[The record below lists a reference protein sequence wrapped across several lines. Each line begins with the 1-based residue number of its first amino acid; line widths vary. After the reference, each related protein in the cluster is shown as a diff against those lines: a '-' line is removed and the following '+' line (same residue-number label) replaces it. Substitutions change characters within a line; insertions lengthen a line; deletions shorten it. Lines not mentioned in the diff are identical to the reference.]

1 MGENRVSERGD
12 GSMPRGARWNALL
25 SLQQSL
31 EPSFAYKTVRQPGS
45 SKNTKGFGTE
55 VLRTQLILRTK
66 RFSTQ
71 ALLTKRFGN
80 RALLTTQISS
90 DILVTNGVAT
100 KFCWQNDEVL
110 MHTFF
115 IRQKGELTPS
125 VSTKWV
131 RDRQHGFQFR
141 TTTSLLQ
148 KDAEIT
154 KRFRKQSL
162 WQPSSADKTV

>member
-1 MGENRVSERGD
+1 
-12 GSMPRGARWNALL
+12 
-25 SLQQSL
+25 L

-55 VLRTQLILRTK
+55 VLRTQLSGNQILRTK

-90 DILVTNGVAT
+90 EILLTNGVAT
-100 KFCWQNDEVL
+100 KFCLQNDEVL

-115 IRQKGELTPS
+115 IRQKGELTPA

-131 RDRQHGFQFR
+131 RDRQHGFH
-141 TTTSLLQ
+141 SVVSDNDIL
-148 KDAEIT
+148 IT
-154 KRFRKQSL
+154 KGCRNYKRVSQTNSL
-162 WQPSSADKTV
+162 ATKFC